1 MYELREML
9 LQSKLDAELL
19 LEKDLK
25 KKLKISKMCERLLSS
40 LENQYEQ
47 LNEEKRELRAVY
59 DTKVKAVAAEDMEEL
74 IAERQAVR
82 DKETHRARAKLLAK
96 YGEAFKDRF
105 FDEAVEKVD
114 CEIRGK
120 VYVKREQTIESQER
134 AKLFPEQKSR

>member
-1 MYELREML
+1 ML

-40 LENQYEQ
+40 IENQYEQ

-74 IAERQAVR
+74 IAERQVVR
-82 DKETHRARAKLLAK
+82 DEETHRARAELLAK
-96 YGEAFKDRF
+96 YGEAFKDSF
-105 FDEAVEKVD
+105 FDEAIEKVD
-114 CEIRGK
+114 CEMRGK
-120 VYVKREQTIESQER
+120 VYVKREQTIESPKG
-134 AKLFPEQKSR
+134 AKLYPEQKSR

>member
-1 MYELREML
+1 
-9 LQSKLDAELL
+9 
-19 LEKDLK
+19 
-25 KKLKISKMCERLLSS
+25 
-40 LENQYEQ
+40 
-47 LNEEKRELRAVY
+47 
-59 DTKVKAVAAEDMEEL
+59 MEEL

-120 VYVKREQTIESQER
+120 VYVRAQTIESQEG
-134 AKLFPEQKSR
+134 AKLFPEQNSR